1 MRSAHLS
8 PLTHTC
14 CRGHTL
20 SQLRQMRTAAFSP
33 SLASTRTTR
42 ALTAGSPTATC
53 KQSVDAVDIIVPPF
67 LHHEMVTKAAA
78 AGKHVYV
85 EKPMVRRRA
94 LETIDSATRH
104 PSSWP
109 PAQDGG
115 WVRSQARSLGECRAM
130 ISAADAAGTRLMVGE
145 SYFFSGPHVLAADLI
160 KQGQIG
166 EVQQVRINK
175 APWIFTPEEDERL
188 DGGGHDP
195 PWRFDPVLS
204 GGGTLLHV

>member
-8 PLTHTC
+8 PVTHTC

-33 SLASTRTTR
+33 SLVSTRTTR
-42 ALTAGSPTATC
+42 ALTAGSPAATC

-94 LETIDSATRH
+94 LRTIPTLLTQPHATH
-104 PSSWP
+104 PAGRP
-109 PAQDGG
+109 
-115 WVRSQARSLGECRAM
+115 LTM
-130 ISAADAAGTRLMVGE
+130 AAGC
-145 SYFFSGPHVLAADLI
+145 
-160 KQGQIG
+160 
-166 EVQQVRINK
+166 VR
-175 APWIFTPEEDERL
+175 R
-188 DGGGHDP
+188 
-195 PWRFDPVLS
+195 PVHWAS
-204 GGGTLLHV
+204 VAR